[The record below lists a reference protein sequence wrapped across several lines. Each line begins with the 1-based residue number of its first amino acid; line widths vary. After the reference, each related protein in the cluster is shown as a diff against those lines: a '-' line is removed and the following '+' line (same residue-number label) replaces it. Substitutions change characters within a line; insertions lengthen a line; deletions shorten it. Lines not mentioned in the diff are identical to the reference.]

1 VGGQRATGR
10 ELTLV
15 APGRHTGRVSGPDSR
30 TELSD
35 KDLVE
40 SVLRDLRE
48 AAEKWE
54 ALVAEAESI
63 TYSVDLG
70 DIQAMANSDGRLV
83 ELTLHPGVVTDY
95 THAELT
101 DRLNLAFTA
110 LREEAEADYRERYGG
125 GVA

>member
-1 VGGQRATGR
+1 M
-10 ELTLV
+10 
-15 APGRHTGRVSGPDSR
+15 SGPDSGA
-30 TELSD
+30 ELSD
-35 KDLVE
+35 RDLVDA
-40 SVLRDLRE
+40 VLRDLRE

-70 DIQAMANSDGRLV
+70 DVYAVANADGRLI

-95 THAELT
+95 THTELT

-110 LREEAEADYRERYGG
+110 LREEAQADYEQRYGG
-125 GVA
+125 GLR